1 VIKLRTL
8 TTFFATLMVSLLL
21 IGCGTDDTTNT
32 QTNTDTTQ
40 SVYEYEGLILYAD
53 NMPVNAYTLEAIND
67 RSFNALSEANKTRI
81 ADKLL
86 SSLYYGIPE
95 EQLKELIAS
104 NTFISTIIAQI
115 QEQTNDLSAA
125 EERLNDNGYED
136 EEFYFRTWPVGTAEV
151 SKILARFY
159 VLEDLDK
166 SYIDYWSAYV
176 LSSTIMFSP
185 AYELDSSHAPNI
197 DRVYNGL
204 IRAFR
209 EHSTAG
215 YTTFLHMVSD
225 DNWRRF
231 RSPEDNGR
239 EMMEIF
245 LQNFDDKNVP
255 IAAQALKNW
264 KLNSDNDT
272 LVIGLDENTE
282 PLELFGTTITDG
294 FDFYRELVKSQEFI
308 PKVTSRLVDI
318 YFPNFSDLQKSQIVS
333 TITASK
339 INTFQDILLQI
350 VFSKEYLFNAVK
362 PKSAE
367 ELFFSLS
374 KKIYFKHSRGF
385 FSYFSQALNDMNQ
398 ASMKYKLGKYTEVPL
413 DTQSFMVYHKFFR
426 ENLFI
431 RYKTDNYFGW
441 EEEMLIPD
449 TLFDGIAAY
458 KNKEM
463 LYKLVNH
470 LFLSTIARE
479 ATEEEMALFEKYMI
493 DSESE
498 TFIPGLRLFRDDGQT
513 YERRYA
519 SVIIMDYLSRLSTTY
534 QYEKVQ

>member
-1 VIKLRTL
+1 MIKLRTL